1 MKFPGNKKAFV
12 VSIFG
17 KRSSQSLVRQDLLYV
32 DIMIAVTKIILIQG
46 ATKRKIYNLV
56 GNINNDFRMPVES
69 DDYNARWP
77 ISW

>member
-1 MKFPGNKKAFV
+1 MKFLGSKEAFV

-69 DDYNARWP
+69 DD
-77 ISW
+77 